1 MSSASAVLIILGI
14 ILALAATIVAWIMIV
29 PEQKRPQLN
38 KFFQYLHDLFNFK
51 SLWLEKIL
59 KFLYIFET
67 LACVIVG
74 FFMLF
79 SFSSYGFGRRTWT
92 GWIGL
97 LVMIFGPIF
106 VRIGFE
112 FTMML
117 VLLVK
122 NTMEVNDKL
131 NAQPGSR
138 YQEKLAEA
146 KRREEEA
153 AVRRA
158 EKEAERIAY
167 AQQQYA
173 QQQYAQQQQ
182 LQQQQYAQKQYEQYG
197 QQYEQQ
203 RFEQQYPQKNMQQ
216 QPMQQAQQPETP
228 DANQDNN
235 G

>member
-1 MSSASAVLIILGI
+1 MSSTIAVFIILGI
-14 ILALAATIVAWIMIV
+14 VLALAATIVAWIMIV
-29 PEQKRPQLN
+29 PEKKRPQLN

-67 LACVIVG
+67 LSCVIVG

-79 SFSSYGFGRRTWT
+79 SFNSFRGFGGGRVTWN

-97 LVMIFGPIF
+97 LIMILGPIL

-122 NTMEVNDKL
+122 NTMELNDKF

-146 KRREEEA
+146 KRKEEEA

-173 QQQYAQQQQ
+173 QQQYARQQQ
-182 LQQQQYAQKQYEQYG
+182 LQQQQYAQ
-197 QQYEQQ
+197 Q
-203 RFEQQYPQKNMQQ
+203 RFEQQYPQQNMQH
-216 QPMQQAQQPETP
+216 QPMQQPKQPETP